1 MKLVKN
7 VKFSIEVHSRLVS
20 LIEKL
25 WISRKFTN
33 FSKNSQNR
41 QIFMKIMKL
50 MKNTENIKF
59 SNGMHYRALIFI
71 EKLQFLEKISIFPVK
86 AYPVQ

>member
-1 MKLVKN
+1 
-7 VKFSIEVHSRLVS
+7 
-20 LIEKL
+20 
-25 WISRKFTN
+25 
-33 FSKNSQNR
+33 
-41 QIFMKIMKL
+41 MKIMKL

-59 SNGMHYRALIFI
+59 SIKMPYRLVPLPEKLCIFHCSI

>member
-1 MKLVKN
+1 MKLMKN
-7 VKFSIEVHSRLVS
+7 TEIFSEMHSRLVS

-25 WISRKFTN
+25 QISRKITN
-33 FSKNSQNR
+33 FSANGHNE

-59 SNGMHYRALIFI
+59 SIKMPYRLASLLENF
-71 EKLQFLEKISIFPVK
+71 QFS
-86 AYPVQ
+86 

>member
-1 MKLVKN
+1 M
-7 VKFSIEVHSRLVS
+7 HSRLVS

-50 MKNTENIKF
+50 MKTTENIKF
-59 SNGMHYRALIFI
+59 SITMPYRLASL
-71 EKLQFLEKISIFPVK
+71 LENF
-86 AYPVQ
+86 

>member
-1 MKLVKN
+1 M
-7 VKFSIEVHSRLVS
+7 HSRLVS

-25 WISRKFTN
+25 QISWKLTN

-50 MKNTENIKF
+50 MKNTEIIKF
-59 SNGMHYRALIFI
+59 SIKMPYRLVS
-71 EKLQFLEKISIFPVK
+71 LLEKITVFKENHENLENNKFSN
-86 AYPVQ
+86 

>member
-1 MKLVKN
+1 
-7 VKFSIEVHSRLVS
+7 
-20 LIEKL
+20 
-25 WISRKFTN
+25 
-33 FSKNSQNR
+33 
-41 QIFMKIMKL
+41 MKIMKL

-59 SNGMHYRALIFI
+59 SIKMPYHLVPLPEKLCIFHCSI

>member
-1 MKLVKN
+1 MEN
-7 VKFSIEVHSRLVS
+7 IKFSNGMHCCSVIF
-20 LIEKL
+20 IEKL
-25 WISRKFTN
+25 
-33 FSKNSQNR
+33 

-59 SNGMHYRALIFI
+59 SNGMLIFI